1 MEGAGYAGS
10 SRIDR
15 KLRIR
20 VEAATQRTTGRERHL
35 NKDSDRCRVEGATM
49 VSVVVP
55 IYNEEDLIVQFH
67 EAVASALQP
76 VVDDW
81 EVVYVDDGSIDSS
94 LELMKGLQTLDSHV
108 VVVELSRNWGHM
120 GAISAG
126 LHTARG
132 HAVILMDG
140 DFQDPP
146 EVLPQLIDAWRNGA
160 EVVVG
165 VRRSRK
171 ESRKILAK
179 LFPLFYRVLGA
190 LSDYP
195 IPLNAGIFSLMDRKA
210 VDSLLAM
217 QEKNRYLP
225 GMRAWVGYRN
235 SIVYY
240 DRQDRAGG
248 EGKLSFMS
256 RIKYATDAIISFSY
270 KPMRLSFAL
279 FCMSSCVTVFLALA
293 MLFSTSPVRTAAL
306 GVACAVFFTGGLL
319 LLSVGVLG
327 EYIGRVYDEVRDR
340 PLSLIS
346 HVHRSEAQVATQPG
360 TVAIPGGSFAV
371 RPDGFSGE
379 ESTRAA

>member
-1 MEGAGYAGS
+1 
-10 SRIDR
+10 
-15 KLRIR
+15 
-20 VEAATQRTTGRERHL
+20 
-35 NKDSDRCRVEGATM
+35 M

-55 IYNEEDLIVQFH
+55 IYNEEELVVQFH
-67 EAVASALQP
+67 EAVASALND
-76 VVDDW
+76 VVEDW
-81 EVVYVDDGSIDSS
+81 EVVYVNDGSTDSS
-94 LELMKGLQTLDSHV
+94 LNLLKGLQALDPHV

-132 HAVILMDG
+132 RAVVLMDG

-146 EVLPQLIDAWRNGA
+146 EILPQFIEAWQDGA

-171 ESRKILAK
+171 ERRRILAW

-195 IPLNAGIFSLMDRKA
+195 IPLNAGIFGLMDRKA
-210 VDSLLAM
+210 VDSILSM
-217 QEKNRYLP
+217 RERSRYLP

-248 EGKLSFMS
+248 DGKLSFIS
-256 RIKYATDAIISFSY
+256 RIKYAMDAITGFSY
-270 KPMRLSFAL
+270 KPLRLSFAL
-279 FCMSSCVTVFLALA
+279 FA
-293 MLFSTSPVRTAAL
+293 FSTCMAILLGLSMLLAPNSLAIAAL
-306 GVACAVFFTGGLL
+306 GVSGAVFFVGGLL
-319 LLSVGVLG
+319 FLSMGVLG
-327 EYIGRVYDEVRDR
+327 EYVGRVYDEVRDR

-346 HVHRSEAQVATQPG
+346 LVHRSQAQMTAQTGMMAVQNGGYAVQPD
-360 TVAIPGGSFAV
+360 AFPAKSANK
-371 RPDGFSGE
+371 
-379 ESTRAA
+379 AA